1 MIGVRERQSFA
12 AAQSASMQSFLVPT
26 RLARVV
32 QTRRFRDVNLLCY
45 FAADL
50 R

>member
-1 MIGVRERQSFA
+1 MVGVRGRQSFA

-26 RLARVV
+26 RFARVV
-32 QTRRFRDVNLLCY
+32 QTRQFRDFVLLCH
-45 FAADL
+45 FGADV

>member
-26 RLARVV
+26 RLVV
-32 QTRRFRDVNLLCY
+32 QTRRFRDVILLCY